1 MEPMTYGSMIASHL
15 DDLRSEAA
23 RERVARRALATVPVA
38 GWRVASGR
46 LLVAA
51 GERLAGCAELARGEA
66 NSVVKVLG

>member
-15 DDLRSEAA
+15 EDLRAEAA
-23 RERVARRALATVPVA
+23 RERAARQGLHASSVA

-66 NSVVKVLG
+66 GPVVKVLG

>member
-15 DDLRSEAA
+15 DDLRAEAA
-23 RERVARRALATVPVA
+23 RERTARRALETGSVA

-51 GERLAGCAELARGEA
+51 GERLAGCTELARGEA
-66 NSVVKVLG
+66 NPVVKVLG